1 MRQQQIR
8 QPQDTGAAK
17 LGNMISF
24 ISRVRAAWTFGRHQC
39 WVDALPWNRDDAT
52 TLNNFFKSETGKKFK
67 DALLN
72 TVLMQNASAITD
84 RNHLQYS
91 SGFAMGQASLVKVIE
106 MMADRES
113 ITGQEDDPDSVTN
126 T

>member
-1 MRQQQIR
+1 M
-8 QPQDTGAAK
+8 
-17 LGNMISF
+17 MISF
-24 ISRVRAAWTFGRHQC
+24 IARARAAWTFTRHQR
-39 WVDALPWNRDDAT
+39 WVDPLPWRKEDANA
-52 TLNNFFKSETGKKFK
+52 LNTFFKSDTGKRFR

-106 MMADRES
+106 VMADQES
-113 ITGQEDDPDSVTN
+113 ITGQDDDPDSATN

>member
-1 MRQQQIR
+1 
-8 QPQDTGAAK
+8 
-17 LGNMISF
+17 MISF
-24 ISRVRAAWTFGRHQC
+24 IARARAAWTFTRHQR
-39 WVDALPWNRDDAT
+39 WVDPLPWRKEDANA
-52 TLNNFFKSETGKKFK
+52 LNTFFKSDTGKRFR

-106 MMADRES
+106 VMADQNQLRGRMMIRILPRTHRIKVAVVGLCGPANE
-113 ITGQEDDPDSVTN
+113 
-126 T
+126 

>member
-1 MRQQQIR
+1 
-8 QPQDTGAAK
+8 
-17 LGNMISF
+17 MITL
-24 ISRVRAAWTFGRHQC
+24 IGRIKAAWSFSRHQK
-39 WVDALPWNRDDAT
+39 WVDPLPWGKEEAIA
-52 TLNNFFKSETGKKFK
+52 LNNFLRSEVGKKFK

-91 SGFAMGQASLVKVIE
+91 AGFAMGQASLVKVIE
-106 MMADRES
+106 VMADQES
-113 ITGQEDDPDSVTN
+113 ITGQDSDPDSVTN

>member
-1 MRQQQIR
+1 
-8 QPQDTGAAK
+8 
-17 LGNMISF
+17 MISF
-24 ISRVRAAWTFGRHQC
+24 FARVRTAWTFARHQR
-39 WVDALPWNRDDAT
+39 WIDPLPWRKEDAI
-52 TLNNFFKSETGKKFK
+52 TLNNFFNSDTGKRFK

-106 MMADRES
+106 VMADQES
-113 ITGQEDDPDSVTN
+113 ITGQDDDPYSATN

>member
-1 MRQQQIR
+1 M
-8 QPQDTGAAK
+8 
-17 LGNMISF
+17 MISF
-24 ISRVRAAWTFGRHQC
+24 IARVRAAWTFGRHQR
-39 WVDALPWNRDDAT
+39 WVDPLPWRKEDANA
-52 TLNNFFKSETGKKFK
+52 LNTFFKSDTGKRFR

-106 MMADRES
+106 VMADQES
-113 ITGQEDDPDSVTN
+113 ITGQDDDPDSATN

>member
-1 MRQQQIR
+1 
-8 QPQDTGAAK
+8 
-17 LGNMISF
+17 MISF
-24 ISRVRAAWTFGRHQC
+24 LAKLRAAWTFSRHQA
-39 WVDALPWNRDDAT
+39 WVDPLPWRKEDAVA
-52 TLNNFFKSETGKKFK
+52 LNNFFRSDTGKRFK

-106 MMADRES
+106 MMADQES
-113 ITGQEDDPDSVTN
+113 ITGQDQDSDSATN

>member
-1 MRQQQIR
+1 VN
-8 QPQDTGAAK
+8 P
-17 LGNMISF
+17 
-24 ISRVRAAWTFGRHQC
+24 
-39 WVDALPWNRDDAT
+39 LPWRKEDANA
-52 TLNNFFKSETGKKFK
+52 LSNFFKSDSGKRFK

-106 MMADRES
+106 MMADQES
-113 ITGQEDDPDSVTN
+113 ITGQEDDPDSATN